1 MFKIL
6 STIIIIILFPFNNN
20 VKAQAQFEGVIT
32 YSISFEDSG
41 LPKEALAIFKN
52 LEAITKIK
60 SDKFRMELMMPMQ
73 STVTIVDNKSKN
85 SVTLVN
91 IMKKKFAIKMNEA
104 DIIKDQ
110 AAYPKIVIKYTNE
123 LKMLA
128 GYNCK
133 KAEISLISGKG
144 KVMNVYYTEEI
155 QTNNTKAAYIDLKG
169 FPLEYSSY
177 QDGILMKFTVKSIS
191 KTPVADSNFEIPE
204 GYIYT
209 TMEQF
214 QKEAMK
220 QIGGQ

>member
-41 LPKEALAIFKN
+41 LPNEALAIFKN

-110 AAYPKIVIKYTNE
+110 AAYPKIGIKYTIK
-123 LKMLA
+123 LVLV
-128 GYNCK
+128 
-133 KAEISLISGKG
+133 L
-144 KVMNVYYTEEI
+144 
-155 QTNNTKAAYIDLKG
+155 
-169 FPLEYSSY
+169 
-177 QDGILMKFTVKSIS
+177 S
-191 KTPVADSNFEIPE
+191 KCS
-204 GYIYT
+204 
-209 TMEQF
+209 
-214 QKEAMK
+214 
-220 QIGGQ
+220 